1 MWLVQPE
8 SMMCV
13 VWCAGNG
20 SQWPRMGREL
30 LQSSATFRNSIDI
43 CAKALSPYGIDL
55 LAAYEA
61 EEGFGNARTAAVG
74 LASIQ
79 VGPLVEQILSSTLIH
94 TVVCPGAV
102 FAYDQGLH
110 VFEMMEDWIDKF
122 SSSFWLSL
130 GYLGCSA

>member
-1 MWLVQPE
+1 MVL
-8 SMMCV
+8 CT
-13 VWCAGNG
+13 GNG

-61 EEGFGNARTAAVG
+61 EEGFGDARTAAVG

-79 VGPLVEQILSSTLIH
+79 VGMS
-94 TVVCPGAV
+94 
-102 FAYDQGLH
+102 
-110 VFEMMEDWIDKF
+110 
-122 SSSFWLSL
+122 SL
-130 GYLGCSA
+130 GSTPSDTQHSAADLIAQ